1 MIIKKNN
8 HTVYLFPTRL
18 ILNNFTAGIIRRKLK
33 KDGINVTKK
42 QILPII
48 KEIKRYKKRNSNWIF
63 AEINEKNG
71 TYISWRI

>member
-8 HTVYLFPTRL
+8 HTVYLFPTGL
-18 ILNNFTAGIIRRKLK
+18 ILNNFTAGIIQRKIK

-48 KEIKRYKKRNSNWIF
+48 KEIKRYKKHNSDWIF
-63 AEINEKNG
+63 AQINEKNG
-71 TYISWRI
+71 NTITWII

>member
-1 MIIKKNN
+1 MRIKKNK
-8 HTVYLFPTRL
+8 HTVFLFPTRL

-63 AEINEKNG
+63 AQINEKNG
-71 TYISWRI
+71 NTITWKI

>member
-8 HTVYLFPTRL
+8 HTVFLLP
-18 ILNNFTAGIIRRKLK
+18 NNYIVGIIRRKLK
-33 KDGINVTKK
+33 KDGINLTKK

-63 AEINEKNG
+63 AQINEKNG
-71 TYISWRI
+71 DTITWKI

>member
-1 MIIKKNN
+1 
-8 HTVYLFPTRL
+8 L

>member
-8 HTVYLFPTRL
+8 HTVYLFPTGL
-18 ILNNFTAGIIRRKLK
+18 ILNNFTAGIIQRKIK

-63 AEINEKNG
+63 AQINEKNDN
-71 TYISWRI
+71 TITWKI

>member
-8 HTVYLFPTRL
+8 RTVFLFPTRF

-33 KDGINVTKK
+33 KDGINLTKK

-63 AEINEKNG
+63 AQINEKNG
-71 TYISWRI
+71 NTITWKI